1 VVVFK
6 SFFKAGLRF
15 FLNEMIADVLKK
27 FGIYLH
33 QLTPN
38 AIVRLSVYIW
48 ALRSQVEEPLAEG
61 FCRAHELHYQTKARE
76 DRLHENFGCYN
87 FAYRKDAKSPVISYR
102 TKWPAGWKTEWFYV
116 KVDEKKEEL
125 VQSPLEL
132 IFGETRPQCNMK
144 PESPCQ
150 IALGE
155 FRVIAEHIGTRD
167 LAQEFLAFRVFPTL
181 KEWDMPKLK
190 GEKKKKELVRLP
202 YYYKFKKHFKEPCQE
217 WLDTIEVMCNEI
229 LGNYSKKEDQL
240 MTAAFGTRPKCRLN
254 RVMDALNFE
263 YPDYERLDKGAE
275 GQKRKRVASVLN
287 KEAAKLEKK
296 DDETLK
302 KRKLSPEPKIAAS
315 KKKKAAALKRKTTHT
330 EDEAPS
336 TPPAANVEEILKVMT
351 ESLPV
356 KLSPLGPHLTKLFQK
371 EKKPS
376 VAKKPDEPKK
386 RRIIH
391 VVEVIEQTA
400 PLASTSKTLAIE
412 STAAAEAAPTE
423 AESAKGETAE
433 DVNLEATLS
442 EIDTMLLD
450 AAAKEA
456 AAAAEEI
463 PGIVARKGKE
473 KVEDTSTEEDFNFHD
488 ILGQKLSKAEKEE
501 LKEYAISC
509 GYIPGALLFGGVNE
523 ESLRCL
529 WDHTGAKVVGTLSK
543 SVGFPKVEA
552 DLSRYRR
559 QHIAGS
565 LFYANFKVK
574 FLTFYCFDMK
584 IVF

>member
-1 VVVFK
+1 
-6 SFFKAGLRF
+6 
-15 FLNEMIADVLKK
+15 LNEMIADVLEK

-33 QLTPN
+33 PLTPN

-48 ALRSQVEEPLAEG
+48 ALRSQGAEPFAEG
-61 FCRAHELHYQTKARE
+61 FCWARELHYQTKARE
-76 DRLHENFGCYN
+76 DGLHENFGYYN
-87 FAYRKDAKSPVISYR
+87 FAYRKDAKSLVISYR

-116 KVDEKKEEL
+116 KVDEKKEKL

-132 IFGETRPQCNMK
+132 IFGETRPRCDMK

-155 FRVIAEHIGTRD
+155 FRVIAKHIGTRD
-167 LAQEFLAFRVFPTL
+167 LVQEFLAFRVFPTL

-190 GEKKKKELVRLP
+190 GEKKKKELIRLP

-217 WLDTIEVMCNEI
+217 WLDMIEVTCNEI

-240 MTAAFGTRPKCRLN
+240 MTAAFGTRPKRRLN

-263 YPDYERLDKGAE
+263 YPDYERLDRGAE
-275 GQKRKRVASVLN
+275 GQKRKRVASILD
-287 KEAAKLEKK
+287 KEVAKLVKK
-296 DDETLK
+296 DEETLK

-315 KKKKAAALKRKTTHT
+315 KKRKAAALKRKTTDI

-336 TPPAANVEEILKVMT
+336 TPPAADVEVILKVMT
-351 ESLPV
+351 ESLLV
-356 KLSPLGPHLTKLFQK
+356 KLSPLGPHLMKLFQK
-371 EKKPS
+371 EKEPS

-391 VVEVIEQTA
+391 VVEVIEQTP

-412 STAAAEAAPTE
+412 STAAAEVAPTE
-423 AESAKGETAE
+423 AESAEAETAE

-450 AAAKEA
+450 AATEEA

-463 PGIVARKGKE
+463 PGTMAGKGKE
-473 KVEDTSTEEDFNFHD
+473 KAEDTLEEEDFNFQD
-488 ILGQKLSKAEKEE
+488 ILGQ
-501 LKEYAISC
+501 
-509 GYIPGALLFGGVNE
+509 V
-523 ESLRCL
+523 
-529 WDHTGAKVVGTLSK
+529 
-543 SVGFPKVEA
+543 
-552 DLSRYRR
+552 
-559 QHIAGS
+559 
-565 LFYANFKVK
+565 
-574 FLTFYCFDMK
+574 
-584 IVF
+584 